1 MAAGGLMVGF
11 GKTMEMLYAGMNE
24 DFCTFR
30 PQYLIYCTQFAYAFA
45 HGYQYVSMGGVEGT
59 LKDGLSVYKANFNPT
74 VKELIGEFDLPVHPM
89 LYRMS
94 MWLLK
99 KTRFMM
105 FMMFCLNLLANA

>member
-1 MAAGGLMVGF
+1 
-11 GKTMEMLYAGMNE
+11 
-24 DFCTFR
+24 
-30 PQYLIYCTQFAYAFA
+30 
-45 HGYQYVSMGGVEGT
+45 
-59 LKDGLSVYKANFNPT
+59 
-74 VKELIGEFDLPVHPM
+74 M